1 MRIAALGDNCI
12 DIYDETGECYVGGN
26 PVNVASYIQRLGGES
41 AYVGAVGDDAYGVL
55 VREKLEERGV
65 DVSHL
70 HVLSGRTAVTHV
82 LLENGDRRFGE
93 YVWSR
98 KLITQ
103 IENPGKNMEI
113 FRKVANQQRLRIRNV
128 RLLS

>member
-55 VREKLEERGV
+55 VREKLEENPSRPAHLKTVRG
-65 DVSHL
+65 
-70 HVLSGRTAVTHV
+70 
-82 LLENGDRRFGE
+82 FGYQWKE
-93 YVWSR
+93 
-98 KLITQ
+98 
-103 IENPGKNMEI
+103 
-113 FRKVANQQRLRIRNV
+113 
-128 RLLS
+128 